1 MKRDLDLVRAILIA
15 VEDHEEQRG
24 IFLSKLESQLD
35 WEQSGIVYHVEIME
49 EAGLLLAKIN
59 KDEAGQTVLVYV
71 QRLTW
76 KGHEFLDA
84 ARNQDVWEK
93 LKEATASKSLSL
105 AAEVLQDLL
114 TKYAFQKLG
123 LDA

>member
-1 MKRDLDLVRAILIA
+1 
-15 VEDHEEQRG
+15 
-24 IFLSKLESQLD
+24 
-35 WEQSGIVYHVEIME
+35 ME
-49 EAGLLLAKIN
+49 FFFPNWNEAGEI
-59 KDEAGQTVLVYV
+59 VPVYV
-71 QRLTW
+71 KRLTW

-105 AAEVLQDLL
+105 AAEALQDLL
-114 TKYAFQKLG
+114 TKYASHKLG

>member
-24 IFLSKLESQLD
+24 IFFFPD
-35 WEQSGIVYHVEIME
+35 RN
-49 EAGLLLAKIN
+49 EAGEI
-59 KDEAGQTVLVYV
+59 VPVYV
-71 QRLTW
+71 QRLAW
-76 KGHEFLDA
+76 DGHEFLDA

-93 LKEATASKSLSL
+93 LKQATASKSLSL
-105 AAEVLQDLL
+105 AAEVLQDPLN
-114 TKYAFQKLG
+114 KYGSQKLG